1 MIYLKIFENIS
12 NMIKNKCNGELIYK
26 ENISKLKKNNKQ
38 KQKKGFNVYMH
49 QQYWLIQFIEKMITI
64 ILKRFWKNFILLK
77 TFVVT
82 LIKNIMV
89 KNV

>member
-1 MIYLKIFENIS
+1 MIYMEIFGNIS

-49 QQYWLIQFIEKMITI
+49 QQY
-64 ILKRFWKNFILLK
+64 
-77 TFVVT
+77 
-82 LIKNIMV
+82 
-89 KNV
+89 